1 MSQEELAKAS
11 GVSPATVVQ
20 VELGNRQPQGRT
32 LRKLA
37 TALDV
42 EVADLI
48 EEEEAEAPKAAPPR
62 DRPGEPGTGFPS
74 FGELYLLA
82 ERQVLAERRLLSSL
96 NPFATQVEARTAYW
110 RRLAEGGRV
119 SLHRLED
126 ATEDLGI
133 TARGFKDLV
142 DAAVA
147 EGWIPAERQLLGRV
161 YEDIA
166 GPYRQ
171 AWRALLEAWVKSA
184 TDAQGSGRLRLVKKA
199 DEAVR
204 MFEEAEE
211 VLSAA

>member
-1 MSQEELAKAS
+1 MSQQDTADAS
-11 GVSPATVVQ
+11 GVSLFTVQRIERGEGAVRPGTARAIAKA
-20 VELGNRQPQGRT
+20 LGVTPED
-32 LRKLA
+32 LA
-37 TALDV
+37 D
-42 EVADLI
+42 
-48 EEEEAEAPKAAPPR
+48 APKAQPPR
-62 DRPGEPGTGFPS
+62 DRPVEPGTGFPS